1 MLGRGAAE
9 RELTRKGAERQ
20 FLTVLSGKDNTL
32 GYSPCERI
40 IPASYSLFSLLAR
53 LFPAVKPGLNPNV
66 IP

>member
-1 MLGRGAAE
+1 MLVRGVSE

-32 GYSPCERI
+32 GYSPCERT
-40 IPASYSLFSLLAR
+40 IPASYSLFPLLTR
-53 LFPAVKPGLNPNV
+53 LVPVVKPGLNPNV